1 MRFGLDAM
9 MVERRFDRDMS
20 IENSFVGN
28 VKFDLRG
35 DSDATLAHMR
45 NRVPPAGFVH
55 LLHPDRSLPIDTL
68 SRIAW
73 NDPNAKALLV
83 ELTNMGYYAY
93 LSRDGESRLVHRSR
107 FKDLW
112 APLRDGQ
119 YEEDPS
125 GQIFEYSRPLSGKPA
140 DKLLVIFSSVFDPAL
155 SSSLSRYFNR
165 TFLTNQKYLPRNVG
179 VLRIADIGGVLGA
192 FYMNTR
198 FRPDNEST
206 VSGFIKSFMKS
217 QGLREQDVVLYGASK
232 GGTASLAYGLRSGLK
247 FVAVD
252 PIVDDRY
259 YHLEHNDLHFTETSI
274 FLESKVDM
282 FDNIYNRFLTSFNG
296 SPRVQEGVS
305 RSIICS
311 EGSPLYPYLEGS
323 AVHALREH
331 VSFFRSRNPDIT
343 THPGVA
349 QNTINVL
356 TMLLNAYFYDQR
368 FPSGVIDI
376 D

>member
-1 MRFGLDAM
+1 
-9 MVERRFDRDMS
+9 
-20 IENSFVGN
+20 
-28 VKFDLRG
+28 
-35 DSDATLAHMR
+35 MR
-45 NRVPPAGFVH
+45 NRVPQAGFVH
-55 LLHPDRSLPIDTL
+55 LLHPDKSRPIDTL

-73 NDPNAKALLV
+73 NNSTTKELLV
-83 ELTNMGYYAY
+83 ELTNLGYYAY

-119 YEEDPS
+119 YEEDPD
-125 GQIFEYSRPLSGKPA
+125 GQVFEYFPPLSGKAA
-140 DKLLVIFSSVFDPAL
+140 DKLLVVFSSVFDPAL
-155 SSSLSRYFNR
+155 SSNLGRYFNR
-165 TFLTNQKYLPRNVG
+165 TFLTIQKYLPSNVG

-198 FRPDNEST
+198 FSPNNESI
-206 VSGFIKSFMKS
+206 VSGFIKSFIRT
-217 QGLREQDVVLYGASK
+217 QGFREQDVVLYGASK
-232 GGTASLAYGLRSGLK
+232 GGTASLAYGLRCGLK

-259 YHLEHNDLHFTETSI
+259 YHLNHNDLHFTKTSI
-274 FLESKVDM
+274 FLESKIDM
-282 FDNIYNRFLTSFNG
+282 FDNIYNQFFSSFNG
-296 SPRVQEGVS
+296 SPRAQDGVS
-305 RSIICS
+305 RSVICS
-311 EGSPLYPYLEGS
+311 EGSPLYPYLEAR

-331 VSFFRSRNPDIT
+331 VSFFKSRNPKIT

-349 QNTINVL
+349 QNTINIL

-368 FPSGVIDI
+368 FPSGVIDV